1 MPKSLQR
8 VSSFKPKKLI
18 SSLGLIVGAVLIF
31 LAGIQVGNGN
41 FRFGKVT
48 TETANKSLP
57 ANLNYTSVEEVYD
70 KLKSRFDGTLDANKL
85 IDGLKAGLVGAAGD
99 TYTEYMDAKEASDF
113 EQQLD
118 GTFSGIGAE
127 LDKRN
132 DMVIVLAPIAGSPAE
147 KSGLRSKD
155 IIAEVDGET
164 TANKTLQEVINKIR
178 GKEGTDVTLTVYRE
192 NSDKL
197 TITITRAV
205 ITIPSVEYKVL
216 DGSIGYIKISRFG
229 DDTTALATKAANEL
243 KSKNVTSVILD
254 LRGDPGG
261 LLSAAVDVSSLWL
274 PRSKVVLQ
282 EKRDGKVI
290 DTLTSTGTATL
301 KGIKTIVLIDEGSAS
316 ASEITAGALKDNGAA
331 TLVGVKSFGKGSV
344 QQIEKLGPQNDPT
357 GLLKVTVA
365 RWYTP
370 NGRNI
375 DKEGIAPDVE
385 VKRTLAEFQA
395 DKDPQLDKAKELAGE

>member
-1 MPKSLQR
+1 
-8 VSSFKPKKLI
+8 
-18 SSLGLIVGAVLIF
+18 
-31 LAGIQVGNGN
+31 
-41 FRFGKVT
+41 
-48 TETANKSLP
+48 
-57 ANLNYTSVEEVYD
+57 
-70 KLKSRFDGTLDANKL
+70 
-85 IDGLKAGLVGAAGD
+85 
-99 TYTEYMDAKEASDF
+99 
-113 EQQLD
+113 
-118 GTFSGIGAE
+118 
-127 LDKRN
+127 
-132 DMVIVLAPIAGSPAE
+132 
-147 KSGLRSKD
+147 
-155 IIAEVDGET
+155 
-164 TANKTLQEVINKIR
+164 
-178 GKEGTDVTLTVYRE
+178 
-192 NSDKL
+192 
-197 TITITRAV
+197 
-205 ITIPSVEYKVL
+205 
-216 DGSIGYIKISRFG
+216 
-229 DDTTALATKAANEL
+229 
-243 KSKNVTSVILD
+243 
-254 LRGDPGG
+254 
-261 LLSAAVDVSSLWL
+261 VDVSSLWL